1 MEILETTI
9 LGNMLEDWL
18 IGIAVT
24 VVAFTVLHVGV
35 RSAKSRISRLAA
47 RTVTQVDDLVAA
59 ILDGTKTLFLLVLAA
74 YVGSLALTLPAHIRG
89 AVVNVTVVV
98 LLVQGGVWSSRA
110 LTFLLKQYAEREVGE
125 DAASV
130 TTVNAMAFVG
140 RLVLWSVVLLLA
152 LDNAG
157 VNITALVTGLGI
169 GGIAVA
175 LAVQNVLGDL
185 FASLAIVLDRPFVI
199 GDFLIVGD
207 LMGTVERI
215 GLKTTRIRSL
225 SGEQLVFANTDLL
238 GSRIRNYGRMYE
250 RRVSFSVGVTYQTP
264 RAKIELIPAILR
276 SATEAQEKTRF
287 DRAHFKAFG
296 SYSLDFEAVYYV
308 LDPAYNVYMDIQ
320 QAINLRIHQRF
331 EEEGIQFAF
340 PSQTLYLVEET
351 TVPKSA

>member
-9 LGNMLEDWL
+9 LGNLIEDWL
-18 IGIAVT
+18 IGIGVAVA
-24 VVAFTVLHVGV
+24 VFIGLRVSVGWV
-35 RSAKSRISRLAA
+35 KRRVSALAA
-47 RTVTQVDDLVAA
+47 RTDTQVDDLVAA
-59 ILDGTKTLFLLVLAA
+59 VLNGTKTAFLLVLAA
-74 YVGSLALTLPAHIRG
+74 FAGSLMLTLPAETRG
-89 AVVNVTVVV
+89 TVVNATVIA
-98 LLVQGGVWSSRA
+98 LMVQGGIWSSRA
-110 LTFLLKQYAEREVGE
+110 LTFLLKRYAEREVGQ

-130 TTVNAMAFVG
+130 ATVNALGFVG

-157 VNITALVTGLGI
+157 VNVTALVTGLGI

-185 FASLAIVLDRPFVI
+185 FASLAIVFDRPFVI
-199 GDFLIVGD
+199 GDFLVVGD
-207 LMGTVERI
+207 LMGTVERV

-250 RRVSFSVGVTYQTP
+250 RRVLFSVGVAYQTP
-264 RAKIELIPAILR
+264 RANIELIPAILR
-276 SATEAQEKTRF
+276 SAIEAQEKTRF

-320 QAINLRIHQRF
+320 QAINLWVHERF
-331 EEEGIQFAF
+331 EKEGIQFAF
-340 PSQTLYLVEET
+340 PSQTLYLVEEAT
-351 TVPKSA
+351 APESA